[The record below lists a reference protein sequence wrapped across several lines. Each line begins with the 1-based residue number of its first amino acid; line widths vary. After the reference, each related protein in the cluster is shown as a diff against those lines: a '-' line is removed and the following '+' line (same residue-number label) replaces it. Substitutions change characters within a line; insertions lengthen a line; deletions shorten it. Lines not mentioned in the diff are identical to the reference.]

1 MMRLLLAFAMVALW
15 LWLITIE
22 ASAQDTPTR
31 TLPVHAAHP
40 TTGEPGTWIPQWLER
55 DHVLEAAELDNCR
68 TERERLQAELLER
81 RKEVAELRKALAEQD
96 DAMAAAQG
104 ALATPP
110 PQPDEGFAQWE
121 LGVGLAVVLSV
132 LVVAQAF

>member
-1 MMRLLLAFAMVALW
+1 MMRLLLAFAMAALW
-15 LWLITIE
+15 LWLVVIE
-22 ASAQDTPTR
+22 ASAQDAQER

-55 DHVLEAAELDNCR
+55 DHVLEAAELEHCR
-68 TERERLQAELLER
+68 TERETLQVELRER
-81 RKEVAELRKALAEQD
+81 QAEVAELRKALAEQD
-96 DAMAAAQG
+96 DAMDAAEG

-110 PQPDEGFAQWE
+110 PQPDEGGARWE

-132 LVVAQAF
+132 FVIAQAF